1 MKKTPLCSAF
11 LGASLGLIT
20 SFGSAVA
27 QDAATMIP
35 QETAD
40 VTQPGRDKLP
50 NPINVAMVKVAD
62 GLIDPINVTSAND
75 GSGRLF
81 ICERQ
86 GVIRI
91 FQDGKLQKRPF
102 LDISDTTVSSFL
114 EQGLYDLE
122 FHPDF
127 KENGKLYVHY
137 SDMWF
142 NGDSFIV
149 EYQVDSKNANKVDKD
164 TARVVMTI
172 EQPYANHNGG
182 ELAFGP
188 DGYLYIGSGDGGWEG
203 DVLNAGQDLD
213 THLAKILRIDV
224 NTQTPD
230 RGYGIPEGN
239 PFITPETL
247 MVLFGVSEE
256 AFSKIHPNAK
266 PEIWA
271 YGIRNPWKMHFDSKT
286 GDLYIAD
293 VGQNH
298 WEEINFQPADSKGG
312 ENYGWKFMC
321 GTQPFPLIEGRDNS
335 KAPIVGTLPI
345 GEYTHAGEG
354 ICVVGLGVYR
364 GDKYPSL
371 DGTYFVADW
380 GSGKIWGMQH
390 MSSGKWAMEE
400 LIDSA
405 LMPSG
410 SGAGEDGTIYMTT
423 AHANYGGP
431 VKPADN
437 ERGALWMLVEKDKM
451 PEGAEQIP
459 TDGGETAAK

>member
-1 MKKTPLCSAF
+1 MKTKCIHSARSAV
-11 LGASLGLIT
+11 LGAALSLFPAMAQEASSVPT
-20 SFGSAVA
+20 KKEDVA
-27 QDAATMIP
+27 
-35 QETAD
+35 
-40 VTQPGRDKLP
+40 QPGRTKLP
-50 NPINVAMVKVAD
+50 KPVKIAMVKVAGD
-62 GLIDPINVTSAND
+62 LIDPINVTSAGD

-81 ICERQ
+81 ICERH
-86 GVIRI
+86 GVVRV
-91 FQDGKLQKRPF
+91 FKDGKILKRPF

-114 EQGLYDLE
+114 EQGLYDIE
-122 FHPDF
+122 FHPKF
-127 KENGKLYVHY
+127 KENGKFYVHY

-149 EYQVDSKNANKVDKD
+149 EYQVNKNNPDKAD
-164 TARVVMTI
+164 PKTARVVMQI

-182 ELAFGP
+182 ELVFGP

-203 DVLNAGQDLD
+203 DVLGAGQDLS
-213 THLAKILRIDV
+213 TLLAKVLRIDV
-224 NTQTPD
+224 DTSTPD
-230 RGYGIPEGN
+230 RAYGIPKDN
-239 PFITPETL
+239 PFVTPRTL

-256 AFSKIHPNAK
+256 AFAKIHPNAR

-271 YGIRNPWKMHFDSKT
+271 YGIRNPWKMHFDGKT

-298 WEEINFQPADSKGG
+298 WEEINFQPASSPGG

-321 GTQPFPLIEGRDNS
+321 GTQPFPASLKN
-335 KAPIVGTLPI
+335 APQVGILPI

-354 ICVVGLGVYR
+354 ICVTGLGVYR
-364 GDKYPSL
+364 GKKYPSL

-390 MSSGKWAMEE
+390 TKGGKWAMEE
-400 LIDSA
+400 LLNCS

-437 ERGALWMLVEKDKM
+437 TRGALWMMVEADKI
-451 PEGAEQIP
+451 PEGAETIP
-459 TDGGETAAK
+459 VDEK

>member
-1 MKKTPLCSAF
+1 MKSNSIHSARSAV
-11 LGASLGLIT
+11 LGAALSLFPAMAQEAPLVPT
-20 SFGSAVA
+20 KKEDVA
-27 QDAATMIP
+27 Q
-35 QETAD
+35 
-40 VTQPGRDKLP
+40 PGKTKLP
-50 NPINVAMVKVAD
+50 KPVKIAMVKVAGD
-62 GLIDPINVTSAND
+62 LIDPINVTSAGD
-75 GSGRLF
+75 GSRRLF
-81 ICERQ
+81 ICERH
-86 GVIRI
+86 GVVRVYK
-91 FQDGKLQKRPF
+91 DGKILKRPF

-114 EQGLYDLE
+114 EQGLYDIE
-122 FHPDF
+122 FHPKF
-127 KENGKLYVHY
+127 KENGKFYVHY

-149 EYQVDSKNANKVDKD
+149 EYQVSKSNPDKAD
-164 TARVVMTI
+164 LKTARVVMQI

-182 ELAFGP
+182 ELVFGP

-203 DVLNAGQDLD
+203 DVLGAGQDLS
-213 THLAKILRIDV
+213 TLLAKVLRIDV
-224 NTQTPD
+224 DTSTPD
-230 RGYGIPEGN
+230 RAYGIPKDN
-239 PFITPETL
+239 PFVTPKTL

-256 AFSKIHPNAK
+256 AFAKIHPNAR

-271 YGIRNPWKMHFDSKT
+271 YGIRNPWKMHFDGKT

-298 WEEINFQPADSKGG
+298 WEEINFQPASSTGG

-321 GTQPFPLIEGRDNS
+321 GTQPFPASLKN
-335 KAPIVGTLPI
+335 APQVGVLPI

-354 ICVVGLGVYR
+354 ICVTGLGVYR
-364 GDKYPSL
+364 GKKYPSL

-390 MSSGKWAMEE
+390 TKEGKWAMEE
-400 LIDSA
+400 LLNCS

-437 ERGALWMLVEKDKM
+437 ARGALWMMVEADKV
-451 PEGAEQIP
+451 PEGAETIP
-459 TDGGETAAK
+459 LDKK

>member
-1 MKKTPLCSAF
+1 MAQE
-11 LGASLGLIT
+11 ASSVPT
-20 SFGSAVA
+20 NKEDVA
-27 QDAATMIP
+27 
-35 QETAD
+35 
-40 VTQPGRDKLP
+40 QPGRTKLP
-50 NPINVAMVKVAD
+50 KPVKIAMVKMAGD
-62 GLIDPINVTSAND
+62 LIDPINVTSAGD

-81 ICERQ
+81 ICERH
-86 GVIRI
+86 GVVRV
-91 FQDGKLQKRPF
+91 FKDGKILKRPF

-114 EQGLYDLE
+114 EQGLYDIE
-122 FHPDF
+122 FHPKF
-127 KENGKLYVHY
+127 KENGKFYVHY

-149 EYQVDSKNANKVDKD
+149 EYQVNKNNPDKAD
-164 TARVVMTI
+164 PKTARVVMQI

-182 ELAFGP
+182 ELVFGP

-203 DVLNAGQDLD
+203 DVLGAGQDLS
-213 THLAKILRIDV
+213 TLLAKVLRIDV
-224 NTQTPD
+224 DTSTPD
-230 RGYGIPEGN
+230 RAYGIPKDN
-239 PFITPETL
+239 PFVTPRTL

-256 AFSKIHPNAK
+256 AFAKIHPNAR

-271 YGIRNPWKMHFDSKT
+271 YGIRNPWKMHFDGKT

-298 WEEINFQPADSKGG
+298 WEEINFQPASSPGG

-321 GTQPFPLIEGRDNS
+321 GTQPFPASLKN
-335 KAPIVGTLPI
+335 APQVGILPI

-354 ICVVGLGVYR
+354 ICVTGLGVYR
-364 GDKYPSL
+364 GKKYPSL

-390 MSSGKWAMEE
+390 TKGGKWAMEE
-400 LIDSA
+400 LLNCS

-437 ERGALWMLVEKDKM
+437 ARGALWMMVEADKI
-451 PEGAEQIP
+451 PEGAETIP
-459 TDGGETAAK
+459 VDEK

>member
-1 MKKTPLCSAF
+1 MKKTTIQYASAAAMGVA
-11 LGASLGLIT
+11 LSIAPVT
-20 SFGSAVA
+20 A
-27 QDAATMIP
+27 QDAATKVP
-35 QETAD
+35 AKKED
-40 VTQPGRDKLP
+40 VAQPGKAKLP
-50 NPINVAMVKVAD
+50 KPVEIAMVKVAGD
-62 GLIDPINVTSAND
+62 LIDPINVASAND
-75 GSGRLF
+75 GTGRMF
-81 ICERQ
+81 ICERH
-86 GVIRI
+86 GVVRVLK
-91 FQDGKLQKRPF
+91 DGKILKRPF

-114 EQGLYDLE
+114 EQGLYDIE
-122 FHPDF
+122 FHPKF
-127 KENGKLYVHY
+127 KENGKFYVHY

-149 EYQVDSKNANKVDKD
+149 EYQVNKDNPDKAD
-164 TARVVMTI
+164 PKTARVIMQI

-182 ELAFGP
+182 ELVFGP

-203 DVLNAGQDLD
+203 DVLGAGQDLS
-213 THLAKILRIDV
+213 TLLAKVLRIDV
-224 NTQTPD
+224 DTSTPD
-230 RGYGIPEGN
+230 RAYGIPKDN
-239 PFITPETL
+239 PFVTPKTL

-256 AFSKIHPNAK
+256 AFAKIHPNAR

-271 YGIRNPWKMHFDSKT
+271 YGIRNPWKMHFDQKT

-298 WEEINFQPADSKGG
+298 WEEINFQPANSPGG

-321 GTQPFPLIEGRDNS
+321 GTQPFPASLKN
-335 KAPIVGTLPI
+335 APLVGVLPI

-354 ICVVGLGVYR
+354 ICVTGLGVYR
-364 GDKYPSL
+364 GTKYPSL
-371 DGTYFVADW
+371 DGTYFVGDW

-390 MSSGKWAMEE
+390 QQDGKWAMEE
-400 LIDSA
+400 LLNTS

-437 ERGALWMLVEKDKM
+437 ARGALWMMVEADKV
-451 PEGAEQIP
+451 PAGAETIP
-459 TDGGETAAK
+459 LDKK

>member
-1 MKKTPLCSAF
+1 MKQTNKTFVRLAVMGAAF
-11 LGASLGLIT
+11 SLSSVMAQEAASKVPVKKEE
-20 SFGSAVA
+20 VA
-27 QDAATMIP
+27 R
-35 QETAD
+35 
-40 VTQPGRDKLP
+40 PGQSKLP
-50 NPINVAMVKVAD
+50 KPVKIAMVKVAGD
-62 GLIDPINVTSAND
+62 LIDPINVAAAND

-86 GVIRI
+86 GVVRI
-91 FQDGKLQKRPF
+91 LKDGKILKRPF

-114 EQGLYDLE
+114 EQGLYDIE
-122 FHPDF
+122 FHPKF
-127 KENGKLYVHY
+127 KENGKFYVHY

-149 EYQVDSKNANKVDKD
+149 EYQVNKDNPDKAD
-164 TARVVMTI
+164 YKTARVIMQI
-172 EQPYANHNGG
+172 DQPYANHNGG
-182 ELAFGP
+182 ELVFGP

-203 DVLNAGQDLD
+203 DVLGAGQDLS
-213 THLAKILRIDV
+213 TLLAKVLRIDV
-224 NTQTPD
+224 NTSTPD
-230 RGYGIPEGN
+230 RAYGIPEDN
-239 PFITPETL
+239 PFVTPKTL

-256 AFSKIHPNAK
+256 AFAKIHPKAR

-271 YGIRNPWKMHFDSKT
+271 YGIRNPWKMHFDAKT
-286 GDLYIAD
+286 GDLFIAD

-298 WEEINFQPADSKGG
+298 WEEINFQPASSTGG

-321 GTQPFPLIEGRDNS
+321 GTQPFPASLKN
-335 KAPIVGTLPI
+335 APQVGVLPI

-354 ICVVGLGVYR
+354 ICVTGLGVYR
-364 GDKYPSL
+364 GKTYPAL

-390 MSSGKWAMEE
+390 RDGGKWAMEE
-400 LIDSA
+400 LLNTS
-405 LMPSG
+405 LMPTG

-437 ERGALWMLVEKDKM
+437 ERGALWMMVDAEKV
-451 PEGAEQIP
+451 PEGAETIP
-459 TDGGETAAK
+459 LDER